1 MIVRSWGFKSPLRH
15 EKFDGFLVTNIHRR
29 GRKGAPDFHYGRRVL
44 RRLFALG
51 LIVSSVVTA
60 SSFRVAAEPSSD
72 DDDSRRPM
80 IVGGVPAEPKWG
92 SVVVRIDIGGS
103 LCSGALISQ
112 QWVLTAGHCIE
123 DRATVYVGSTS
134 VPSLVSLGGATGYA
148 HPYYS
153 YNSFQL
159 IYDFGLYRLDTPA
172 AIDAGSL
179 PRLASYDDTSS
190 WAPGTPVQ
198 AIGWGVTSPGG
209 SVSPTMLSGAMQIVD
224 KSSCSDL
231 DLSLGNVFDAST
243 AICTFAVGVSSCNG
257 DSGGPVV
264 ANVGGVDTVV
274 GVTSYGP
281 VACNGHSVAAWTP
294 SALTWIRSKTGLAL
308 GSGAGLPSTGLEIT
322 RVFGLDR
329 YETAAAVGAI
339 WEEAGTVFV
348 ATGAKF
354 PDALA
359 AGAAASAYG
368 VPVLL
373 VRPDTIPEST
383 RLLLERIAPTTI
395 VLAGGPAAI
404 SVAVEDQ
411 LRALTGAT
419 IEREG
424 GLDRYETADLLTGDA
439 WDGYVSDRIWVASG
453 REFADPLIAS
463 TAAAVFGDAFVLID
477 GLRPLPAFTRDR
489 LTSLA
494 PSRITVV
501 GSVDAFVATTLDE
514 LATFATVTTVADPDV
529 TKRSVDVW
537 ADLEVSEWAAL
548 ATVANF
554 PDALS
559 AVPFSAL
566 EPVSP
571 LMLVPPTC
579 VPAGVRTEMTRLGVS
594 SLAIFGGP
602 AALSETVEALVA
614 CG

>member
-1 MIVRSWGFKSPLRH
+1 MLR
-15 EKFDGFLVTNIHRR
+15 
-29 GRKGAPDFHYGRRVL
+29 RRVL
-44 RRLFALG
+44 GSIAFVLALG
-51 LIVSSVVTA
+51 LTSTSSATADTSVT
-60 SSFRVAAEPSSD
+60 D
-72 DDDSRRPM
+72 DHLQPM
-80 IVGGVPAEPKWG
+80 IIGGVPAAAKWG
-92 SVVVRIDIGGS
+92 SVVVRIDIGGA
-103 LCSGALISQ
+103 LCSGTLLGSE
-112 QWVLTAGHCIE
+112 WVLTAGHCIE
-123 DRATVYVGSTS
+123 DRATISVGSTS
-134 VPSLVSLGGATGYA
+134 VPSLVSLGGASGYA

-153 YNSFQL
+153 YNAFQL
-159 IYDFGLYRLDTPA
+159 IYDFGLYRLDSPA
-172 AIDAGSL
+172 AIDVASL
-179 PRLASYDDTSS
+179 PRIASYDDTAS
-190 WAPGTPVQ
+190 WAPGTTVQ
-198 AIGWGVTSPGG
+198 AIGWGITAPGG
-209 SVSPTMLSGAMQIVD
+209 SVSPTMLSGTMQIVD
-224 KSSCSDL
+224 KSNCSDL

-243 AICTFAVGVSSCNG
+243 AICTFATGVSSCNG

-264 ANVGGVDTVV
+264 ASVGGVDTVV

-294 SALTWIRSKTGLAL
+294 SALTWIRSKTGLPL

-339 WEEAGTVFV
+339 WQEAGTVFV

-373 VRPDTIPEST
+373 VRPDSVPEST
-383 RLLLERIAPTTI
+383 RLLLERLAPTTI

-439 WDGYVSDRIWVASG
+439 WDGYLSDRVWVASG
-453 REFADPLIAS
+453 RDFADPLIAS

-477 GLRPLPAFTRDR
+477 GLRPLPEYTKSR
-489 LTSLA
+489 LASLA
-494 PSRITVV
+494 PSLITVV
-501 GSVDAFVATTLDE
+501 GAEEAFTSVALDE
-514 LATFATVTTVADPDV
+514 LRSIATVSIVSDADV
-529 TKRSVDVW
+529 TARSVAVW
-537 ADLEVSEWAAL
+537 EGLDVSEWAAL
-548 ATVANF
+548 ATVSNF

-579 VPAGVRTEMTRLGVS
+579 VPVEVRSEMTRLGVS

-602 AALSETVEALVA
+602 AALSENVEALVA

>member
-1 MIVRSWGFKSPLRH
+1 MLR
-15 EKFDGFLVTNIHRR
+15 
-29 GRKGAPDFHYGRRVL
+29 RRVL
-44 RRLFALG
+44 GSIALVLALG
-51 LIVSSVVTA
+51 ITSTSSATADTSVT
-60 SSFRVAAEPSSD
+60 D
-72 DDDSRRPM
+72 DHLQPM
-80 IVGGVPAEPKWG
+80 IIGGVPAAAKWG
-92 SVVVRIDIGGS
+92 SVVVRIDIGGA
-103 LCSGALISQ
+103 LCSGTLLGSE
-112 QWVLTAGHCIE
+112 WVLTAGHCIE
-123 DRATVYVGSTS
+123 DRATISVGSTS
-134 VPSLVSLGGATGYA
+134 VPSLVSLGGASGYA

-153 YNSFQL
+153 YNAFQL
-159 IYDFGLYRLDTPA
+159 IYDFGLYRLDSPA
-172 AIDAGSL
+172 AIDVASL
-179 PRLASYDDTSS
+179 PRIASYDDTAS
-190 WAPGTPVQ
+190 WAPGTTVQ
-198 AIGWGVTSPGG
+198 AIGWGITAPGG
-209 SVSPTMLSGAMQIVD
+209 SVSPTMLSGTMQIVD

-243 AICTFAVGVSSCNG
+243 AICTFATGVSSCNG

-264 ANVGGVDTVV
+264 ASVGGVDTVV

-294 SALTWIRSKTGLAL
+294 SALTWIRSKTGLPL

-339 WEEAGTVFV
+339 WQEAGTVFV

-373 VRPDTIPEST
+373 VRPDSVPEST
-383 RLLLERIAPTTI
+383 RLLLERLAPTTI

-439 WDGYVSDRIWVASG
+439 WDGYLSDRVWVASG
-453 REFADPLIAS
+453 RDFADPLIAS

-477 GLRPLPAFTRDR
+477 GLRPLPEYTKSR
-489 LTSLA
+489 LASLA
-494 PSRITVV
+494 PSLITVV
-501 GSVDAFVATTLDE
+501 GAEEAFTSVALDE
-514 LATFATVTTVADPDV
+514 LRSIATVSIVSDVDV
-529 TKRSVDVW
+529 TARSVAVW
-537 ADLEVSEWAAL
+537 EGLDVSEWAAL
-548 ATVANF
+548 ATVSNF

-579 VPAGVRTEMTRLGVS
+579 VPVEVRSEMTRLGVS

-602 AALSETVEALVA
+602 AALSENVEALVA

>member
-1 MIVRSWGFKSPLRH
+1 MLGSIA
-15 EKFDGFLVTNIHRR
+15 LV
-29 GRKGAPDFHYGRRVL
+29 L
-44 RRLFALG
+44 ALG
-51 LIVSSVVTA
+51 LTSTSSATA
-60 SSFRVAAEPSSD
+60 DTSVSD
-72 DDDSRRPM
+72 DHLQPM
-80 IVGGVPAEPKWG
+80 IIGGVPAAAKWG
-92 SVVVRIDIGGS
+92 SVVVRIDIGGA
-103 LCSGALISQ
+103 LCSGTLLGSE
-112 QWVLTAGHCIE
+112 WVLTAGHCIE
-123 DRATVYVGSTS
+123 DRATISVGSTS
-134 VPSLVSLGGATGYA
+134 VPSLVSLGGASGYA

-153 YNSFQL
+153 YNAFQL
-159 IYDFGLYRLDTPA
+159 IYDFGLYRLDSPA
-172 AIDAGSL
+172 AIDVASL
-179 PRLASYDDTSS
+179 PRIASYDDTAS
-190 WAPGTPVQ
+190 WAPGTTVQ
-198 AIGWGVTSPGG
+198 AIGWGITAPGG
-209 SVSPTMLSGAMQIVD
+209 SVSPTMLSGTMQIVD

-243 AICTFAVGVSSCNG
+243 AICTFATGVSSCNG

-264 ANVGGVDTVV
+264 ASVGGVDTVV

-294 SALTWIRSKTGLAL
+294 SALTWIRSKTGLPL

-339 WEEAGTVFV
+339 WQEAGTVFV

-373 VRPDTIPEST
+373 VRPDSVPEST
-383 RLLLERIAPTTI
+383 RLLLERLAPTTI

-439 WDGYVSDRIWVASG
+439 WDGYVSDRVWVASG
-453 REFADPLIAS
+453 RDFADPLIAS

-477 GLRPLPAFTRDR
+477 GLRPLPEYTKSR
-489 LTSLA
+489 LASLA
-494 PSRITVV
+494 PSLITVV
-501 GSVDAFVATTLDE
+501 GAEEAFTSVALDE
-514 LATFATVTTVADPDV
+514 LRTISTVSIVSDADV
-529 TKRSVDVW
+529 TARSVSVW
-537 ADLEVSEWAAL
+537 EGLDVSEWAAL
-548 ATVANF
+548 ATVSNF

-579 VPAGVRTEMTRLGVS
+579 VPVEVRSEMTRLGVS

-602 AALSETVEALVA
+602 AALSENVEALVA

>member
-1 MIVRSWGFKSPLRH
+1 MTK
-15 EKFDGFLVTNIHRR
+15 IHRR
-29 GRKGAPDFHYGRRVL
+29 GQPSAAPSGYGRGMLRRRVL
-44 RRLFALG
+44 GSIALVLALG
-51 LIVSSVVTA
+51 LTSTSSATADTSVT
-60 SSFRVAAEPSSD
+60 D
-72 DDDSRRPM
+72 DHLQPM
-80 IVGGVPAEPKWG
+80 IIGGVPAAAKWG
-92 SVVVRIDIGGS
+92 SVVVRIDIGGA
-103 LCSGALISQ
+103 LCSGTLLGSE
-112 QWVLTAGHCIE
+112 WVLTAGHCIE
-123 DRATVYVGSTS
+123 DRATISVGSTS
-134 VPSLVSLGGATGYA
+134 VPSLVSLGGASGYA

-153 YNSFQL
+153 YNAFQL
-159 IYDFGLYRLDTPA
+159 IYDFGLYRLDSPA
-172 AIDAGSL
+172 AIDVASL
-179 PRLASYDDTSS
+179 PRIASYDDTAS
-190 WAPGTPVQ
+190 WAPGTTVQ
-198 AIGWGVTSPGG
+198 AIGWGITAPGG
-209 SVSPTMLSGAMQIVD
+209 SVSPTMLSGTMQIVD

-243 AICTFAVGVSSCNG
+243 AICTFATGVSSCNG

-264 ANVGGVDTVV
+264 ASVGGVDTVV

-294 SALTWIRSKTGLAL
+294 SALTWIRSKTGLPL

-339 WEEAGTVFV
+339 WQEAGTVFV

-373 VRPDTIPEST
+373 VRPDSVPEST
-383 RLLLERIAPTTI
+383 RLLLERLAPTTI

-439 WDGYVSDRIWVASG
+439 WDGYLSDRVWVASG
-453 REFADPLIAS
+453 RDFADPLIAS

-477 GLRPLPAFTRDR
+477 GLRPLPEYTKSR
-489 LTSLA
+489 LASLA
-494 PSRITVV
+494 PSLITVV
-501 GSVDAFVATTLDE
+501 GAEEAFTSVALDE
-514 LATFATVTTVADPDV
+514 LRSIATVSIVSDADV
-529 TKRSVDVW
+529 TARSVAVW
-537 ADLEVSEWAAL
+537 EGLDVSEWAAL
-548 ATVANF
+548 ATVSNF

-579 VPAGVRTEMTRLGVS
+579 VPVEVRSEMTRLGVS

-602 AALSETVEALVA
+602 AALSENVEALVA

>member
-1 MIVRSWGFKSPLRH
+1 MLR
-15 EKFDGFLVTNIHRR
+15 
-29 GRKGAPDFHYGRRVL
+29 RRVL
-44 RRLFALG
+44 GSIALVLALG
-51 LIVSSVVTA
+51 LTSTSSATA
-60 SSFRVAAEPSSD
+60 DTSVSD
-72 DDDSRRPM
+72 DHLQPM
-80 IVGGVPAEPKWG
+80 IIGGVPAAAKWG
-92 SVVVRIDIGGS
+92 SVVVRIDIGGA
-103 LCSGALISQ
+103 LCSGTLLGSE
-112 QWVLTAGHCIE
+112 WVLTAGHCIE
-123 DRATVYVGSTS
+123 DRATISVGSTS
-134 VPSLVSLGGATGYA
+134 VPSLVSLGGASGYA

-153 YNSFQL
+153 YNAFQL
-159 IYDFGLYRLDTPA
+159 IYDFGLYRLDSPA
-172 AIDAGSL
+172 AIDVASL
-179 PRLASYDDTSS
+179 PRIASYDDTAS
-190 WAPGTPVQ
+190 WAPGTTVQ
-198 AIGWGVTSPGG
+198 AIGWGITAPGG
-209 SVSPTMLSGAMQIVD
+209 SVSPTMLSGTMQIVD

-243 AICTFAVGVSSCNG
+243 AICTFATGVSSCNG

-264 ANVGGVDTVV
+264 ASVGGVDTVV

-294 SALTWIRSKTGLAL
+294 SALTWIRSKTGLPL

-339 WEEAGTVFV
+339 WQEAGTVFV

-373 VRPDTIPEST
+373 VRPDSVPEST
-383 RLLLERIAPTTI
+383 RLLLERLAPTTI

-439 WDGYVSDRIWVASG
+439 WDGYVSERVWVASG
-453 REFADPLIAS
+453 RDFADPLIAS

-477 GLRPLPAFTRDR
+477 GLRPLPEYTKSR
-489 LTSLA
+489 LASLA
-494 PSRITVV
+494 PSLITVV
-501 GSVDAFVATTLDE
+501 GAEEAFTSVALDE
-514 LATFATVTTVADPDV
+514 LTTIATVSIVSDADV
-529 TKRSVDVW
+529 TARSVAVW
-537 ADLEVSEWAAL
+537 EGLDVSEWAAL
-548 ATVANF
+548 ATVSNF

-579 VPAGVRTEMTRLGVS
+579 VPVEVRSEMTRLGVS

-602 AALSETVEALVA
+602 AALSENVEALVA

>member
-1 MIVRSWGFKSPLRH
+1 
-15 EKFDGFLVTNIHRR
+15 VTKIHRR
-29 GRKGAPDFHYGRRVL
+29 GQPSAAPSGYGRGMLRRRVL
-44 RRLFALG
+44 GSIALVLALG
-51 LIVSSVVTA
+51 LTSTSSATADTSVT
-60 SSFRVAAEPSSD
+60 D
-72 DDDSRRPM
+72 DHLQPM
-80 IVGGVPAEPKWG
+80 IIGGVPAAAKWG
-92 SVVVRIDIGGS
+92 SVVVRIDIGGA
-103 LCSGALISQ
+103 LCSGTLLGSE
-112 QWVLTAGHCIE
+112 WVLTAGHCIE
-123 DRATVYVGSTS
+123 DRATISVGSTS
-134 VPSLVSLGGATGYA
+134 VPSLVSLGGASGYA

-153 YNSFQL
+153 YNAFQL
-159 IYDFGLYRLDTPA
+159 IYDFGLYRLDSPA
-172 AIDAGSL
+172 AIDVASL
-179 PRLASYDDTSS
+179 PRIASYDDTAS
-190 WAPGTPVQ
+190 WAPGTTVQ
-198 AIGWGVTSPGG
+198 AIGWGITAPGG
-209 SVSPTMLSGAMQIVD
+209 SVSPTMLSGTMQIVD

-243 AICTFAVGVSSCNG
+243 AICTFATGVSSCNG

-264 ANVGGVDTVV
+264 ASVGGVDTVV

-294 SALTWIRSKTGLAL
+294 SALTWIRSKTGLPL

-339 WEEAGTVFV
+339 WQEAGTVFV

-373 VRPDTIPEST
+373 VRPDSVPEST
-383 RLLLERIAPTTI
+383 RLLLERLAPTTI

-439 WDGYVSDRIWVASG
+439 WDGYVSERVWVASG
-453 REFADPLIAS
+453 RDFADPLIAS

-477 GLRPLPAFTRDR
+477 GLRPLPEYTKSR
-489 LTSLA
+489 LASLA
-494 PSRITVV
+494 PSLITVV
-501 GSVDAFVATTLDE
+501 GAEEAFTSVALDE
-514 LATFATVTTVADPDV
+514 LRTISTVSIVSDADV
-529 TKRSVDVW
+529 TARSVSVW
-537 ADLEVSEWAAL
+537 EGLDVSEWAAL
-548 ATVANF
+548 ATVSNF

-579 VPAGVRTEMTRLGVS
+579 VPVEVRSEMTRLGVS

-602 AALSETVEALVA
+602 AALSENVEALVA

>member
-1 MIVRSWGFKSPLRH
+1 MLR
-15 EKFDGFLVTNIHRR
+15 
-29 GRKGAPDFHYGRRVL
+29 RRVL
-44 RRLFALG
+44 GSIAFVLALG
-51 LIVSSVVTA
+51 LTSTSSATADTSVT
-60 SSFRVAAEPSSD
+60 D
-72 DDDSRRPM
+72 DHLQPM
-80 IVGGVPAEPKWG
+80 IIGGVPAAAKWG
-92 SVVVRIDIGGS
+92 SVVVRIDIGGA
-103 LCSGALISQ
+103 LCSGTLLGSE
-112 QWVLTAGHCIE
+112 WVLTAGHCIE
-123 DRATVYVGSTS
+123 DRATISVGSTS
-134 VPSLVSLGGATGYA
+134 VPSLVSLGGASGYA

-153 YNSFQL
+153 YNAFQL
-159 IYDFGLYRLDTPA
+159 IYDFGLYRLDSPA
-172 AIDAGSL
+172 AIDVASL
-179 PRLASYDDTSS
+179 PRIASYDDTAS
-190 WAPGTPVQ
+190 WAPGTTVQ
-198 AIGWGVTSPGG
+198 AIGWGITAPGG
-209 SVSPTMLSGAMQIVD
+209 SVSPTMLSGTMQIVD

-243 AICTFAVGVSSCNG
+243 AICTFATGVSSCNG

-264 ANVGGVDTVV
+264 ASVGGVDTVV

-294 SALTWIRSKTGLAL
+294 SALTWIRSKTGLPL

-339 WEEAGTVFV
+339 WQEAGTVFV

-368 VPVLL
+368 EPVLL
-373 VRPDTIPEST
+373 VRPDSVPEST
-383 RLLLERIAPTTI
+383 RLLLERLAPTTI

-439 WDGYVSDRIWVASG
+439 WDGYVSDRVWVASG
-453 REFADPLIAS
+453 RDFADPLIAS
-463 TAAAVFGDAFVLID
+463 AAAAVFGDAFVLID
-477 GLRPLPAFTRDR
+477 GLRPLPEYTKSR
-489 LTSLA
+489 LASLA
-494 PSRITVV
+494 PSLITVV
-501 GSVDAFVATTLDE
+501 GAEEAFTSVALDE
-514 LATFATVTTVADPDV
+514 LRTISTVSIVSDADV
-529 TKRSVDVW
+529 TARSVAVW
-537 ADLEVSEWAAL
+537 EGLDVSEWAAL
-548 ATVANF
+548 ATVSNF

-559 AVPFSAL
+559 AVPFSAI

-579 VPAGVRTEMTRLGVS
+579 VPVEVRSEMTRLGVS

-602 AALSETVEALVA
+602 AALSENVEALVA

>member
-1 MIVRSWGFKSPLRH
+1 
-15 EKFDGFLVTNIHRR
+15 VTKIHRR
-29 GRKGAPDFHYGRRVL
+29 GQPSAAPSGYGRGMLRRRVL
-44 RRLFALG
+44 GSIALVLALG
-51 LIVSSVVTA
+51 LTSTSSATA
-60 SSFRVAAEPSSD
+60 DTSVSD
-72 DDDSRRPM
+72 DHLQPM
-80 IVGGVPAEPKWG
+80 IIGGVPAAAKWG
-92 SVVVRIDIGGS
+92 SVVVRIDIGGA
-103 LCSGALISQ
+103 LCSGTLLGSE
-112 QWVLTAGHCIE
+112 WVLTAGHCIE
-123 DRATVYVGSTS
+123 DRATISVGSTS
-134 VPSLVSLGGATGYA
+134 VPSLVSLGGASGYA

-153 YNSFQL
+153 YNAFQL
-159 IYDFGLYRLDTPA
+159 IYDFGLYRLDSPA
-172 AIDAGSL
+172 AIDVASL
-179 PRLASYDDTSS
+179 PRIASYDDTAS
-190 WAPGTPVQ
+190 WAPGTTVQ
-198 AIGWGVTSPGG
+198 AIGWGITAPGG
-209 SVSPTMLSGAMQIVD
+209 SVSPTMLSGTMQIVD

-243 AICTFAVGVSSCNG
+243 AICTFATGVSSCNG

-264 ANVGGVDTVV
+264 ASVGGVDTVV

-294 SALTWIRSKTGLAL
+294 SALTWIRSKTGLPL

-339 WEEAGTVFV
+339 WQEAGTVFV

-373 VRPDTIPEST
+373 VRPDSVPEST
-383 RLLLERIAPTTI
+383 RLLLERLAPTTI

-439 WDGYVSDRIWVASG
+439 WDGYVSERVWVASG
-453 REFADPLIAS
+453 RDFADPLIAS

-477 GLRPLPAFTRDR
+477 GLRPLPEYTKSR
-489 LTSLA
+489 LASLA
-494 PSRITVV
+494 PSLITVV
-501 GSVDAFVATTLDE
+501 GAEEAFTSVALDE
-514 LATFATVTTVADPDV
+514 LRTISTVSIVSDADV
-529 TKRSVDVW
+529 TARSVSVW
-537 ADLEVSEWAAL
+537 EGLDVSEWAAL
-548 ATVANF
+548 ATVSNF

-579 VPAGVRTEMTRLGVS
+579 VPVEVRSEMTRLGVS

-602 AALSETVEALVA
+602 AALSENVEALVA

>member
-1 MIVRSWGFKSPLRH
+1 MLR
-15 EKFDGFLVTNIHRR
+15 
-29 GRKGAPDFHYGRRVL
+29 RRVL
-44 RRLFALG
+44 GSIALVLALG
-51 LIVSSVVTA
+51 LTSTSSATADTSVT
-60 SSFRVAAEPSSD
+60 D
-72 DDDSRRPM
+72 DHLQPM
-80 IVGGVPAEPKWG
+80 IIGGVPAAAKWG
-92 SVVVRIDIGGS
+92 SVVVRIDIGGA
-103 LCSGALISQ
+103 LCSGTLLGSE
-112 QWVLTAGHCIE
+112 WVLTAGHCIE
-123 DRATVYVGSTS
+123 DRATISVGSTS
-134 VPSLVSLGGATGYA
+134 VPSLVSLGGASGYA

-153 YNSFQL
+153 YNAFQL
-159 IYDFGLYRLDTPA
+159 IYDFGLYRLDSPA
-172 AIDAGSL
+172 AIDVASL
-179 PRLASYDDTSS
+179 PRIASYDDTAS
-190 WAPGTPVQ
+190 WAPGTTVQ
-198 AIGWGVTSPGG
+198 AIGWGITAPGG
-209 SVSPTMLSGAMQIVD
+209 SVSPTMLSGTMQIVD

-243 AICTFAVGVSSCNG
+243 AICTFATGVSSCNG

-264 ANVGGVDTVV
+264 ASVGGVDTVV

-294 SALTWIRSKTGLAL
+294 SALTWIRSKTGLPL

-339 WEEAGTVFV
+339 WQEAGTVFV

-373 VRPDTIPEST
+373 VRPDSVPEST
-383 RLLLERIAPTTI
+383 RLLLERLAPTTI

-439 WDGYVSDRIWVASG
+439 WDGYVSDRVWVASG
-453 REFADPLIAS
+453 RDFADPLIAS

-477 GLRPLPAFTRDR
+477 GLRPLPEYTKSR
-489 LTSLA
+489 LASLA
-494 PSRITVV
+494 PSLITVV
-501 GSVDAFVATTLDE
+501 GAGEAFTSVALDE
-514 LATFATVTTVADPDV
+514 LRTISTVSIVSDADV
-529 TKRSVDVW
+529 TARSVAVW
-537 ADLEVSEWAAL
+537 EGLDVSEWAAL
-548 ATVANF
+548 ATVSNF

-579 VPAGVRTEMTRLGVS
+579 VPVEVRSEMTRLGVS

-602 AALSETVEALVA
+602 AALSENVEALVA

>member
-1 MIVRSWGFKSPLRH
+1 MLR
-15 EKFDGFLVTNIHRR
+15 
-29 GRKGAPDFHYGRRVL
+29 RRVL
-44 RRLFALG
+44 GSIALVLALG
-51 LIVSSVVTA
+51 LTSTSSVTADTSVT
-60 SSFRVAAEPSSD
+60 D
-72 DDDSRRPM
+72 DHLQPM
-80 IVGGVPAEPKWG
+80 IIGGVPAAAKWG
-92 SVVVRIDIGGS
+92 SVVVRIDIGGA
-103 LCSGALISQ
+103 LCSGTLLGSE
-112 QWVLTAGHCIE
+112 WVLTAGHCIE
-123 DRATVYVGSTS
+123 DRATISVGSTS
-134 VPSLVSLGGATGYA
+134 VPSLVSLGGASGYA

-153 YNSFQL
+153 YNAFQL
-159 IYDFGLYRLDTPA
+159 IYDFGLYRLDSPA
-172 AIDAGSL
+172 AIDVASL
-179 PRLASYDDTSS
+179 PRIASYDDTAS
-190 WAPGTPVQ
+190 WAPGTTVQ
-198 AIGWGVTSPGG
+198 AIGWGITAPGG
-209 SVSPTMLSGAMQIVD
+209 SVSPTMLSGTMQIVD

-243 AICTFAVGVSSCNG
+243 AICTFATGVSSCNG

-264 ANVGGVDTVV
+264 ASVGGVDTVV

-294 SALTWIRSKTGLAL
+294 SALTWIRSKTGLPL

-339 WEEAGTVFV
+339 WQEAGTVFV

-373 VRPDTIPEST
+373 VRPDSVPEST
-383 RLLLERIAPTTI
+383 RLLLERLAPTTI

-439 WDGYVSDRIWVASG
+439 WDGYASDRVWVASG
-453 REFADPLIAS
+453 RDFADPLIAS

-477 GLRPLPAFTRDR
+477 GLRPLPEYTKSR
-489 LTSLA
+489 LASLA
-494 PSRITVV
+494 PSLITVV
-501 GSVDAFVATTLDE
+501 GAEEAFTSVALDE
-514 LATFATVTTVADPDV
+514 LRTIATVSIVSDADV
-529 TKRSVDVW
+529 TARSVAVW
-537 ADLEVSEWAAL
+537 EGLDVSEWAAL
-548 ATVANF
+548 ATVSNF

-579 VPAGVRTEMTRLGVS
+579 VPVEVRSEMTRLGVS

-602 AALSETVEALVA
+602 AALSENVEALVA

>member
-1 MIVRSWGFKSPLRH
+1 MLR
-15 EKFDGFLVTNIHRR
+15 
-29 GRKGAPDFHYGRRVL
+29 RRVL
-44 RRLFALG
+44 GSIAFVLALG
-51 LIVSSVVTA
+51 LTSTSSATADTSVT
-60 SSFRVAAEPSSD
+60 D
-72 DDDSRRPM
+72 DHLQPM
-80 IVGGVPAEPKWG
+80 IIGGVPAAAKWG
-92 SVVVRIDIGGS
+92 SVVVRIDIGGA
-103 LCSGALISQ
+103 LCSGTLLGSE
-112 QWVLTAGHCIE
+112 WVLTAGHCIE
-123 DRATVYVGSTS
+123 DRATISVGSTS
-134 VPSLVSLGGATGYA
+134 VPSLVSLGGASGYA

-153 YNSFQL
+153 YNVFQL
-159 IYDFGLYRLDTPA
+159 IYDFGLYRLDSPA
-172 AIDAGSL
+172 AIDVASL
-179 PRLASYDDTSS
+179 PRIASYDDTAS
-190 WAPGTPVQ
+190 WAPGTTVQ
-198 AIGWGVTSPGG
+198 AIGWGITAPGG
-209 SVSPTMLSGAMQIVD
+209 SVSPTMLSGTMQIVD

-243 AICTFAVGVSSCNG
+243 AICTFATGVSSCNG

-264 ANVGGVDTVV
+264 ASVGGVDTVV

-294 SALTWIRSKTGLAL
+294 SALTWIRSKTGLPL

-339 WEEAGTVFV
+339 WQEAGTVFV

-368 VPVLL
+368 EPVLL
-373 VRPDTIPEST
+373 VRPDSVPEST
-383 RLLLERIAPTTI
+383 RLLLERLAPTTI

-439 WDGYVSDRIWVASG
+439 WDGYVSDRVWVASG
-453 REFADPLIAS
+453 RDFADPLIAS

-477 GLRPLPAFTRDR
+477 GLRPLPEYTKSR
-489 LTSLA
+489 LASLA
-494 PSRITVV
+494 PSLITVV
-501 GSVDAFVATTLDE
+501 GAEEAFTSVALDE
-514 LATFATVTTVADPDV
+514 LRSIATVSIVSDADV
-529 TKRSVDVW
+529 TARSVAVW
-537 ADLEVSEWAAL
+537 EGLDVSEWAAL
-548 ATVANF
+548 ATVSNF

-559 AVPFSAL
+559 AVPFSAI

-579 VPAGVRTEMTRLGVS
+579 VPVEVRSEMTRLGVS

-602 AALSETVEALVA
+602 AALSENVEALVA

>member
-1 MIVRSWGFKSPLRH
+1 MLR
-15 EKFDGFLVTNIHRR
+15 
-29 GRKGAPDFHYGRRVL
+29 RRVL
-44 RRLFALG
+44 GSIAFVLALG
-51 LIVSSVVTA
+51 ITSTSSATADTSVT
-60 SSFRVAAEPSSD
+60 D
-72 DDDSRRPM
+72 DHLQPM
-80 IVGGVPAEPKWG
+80 IIGGVPAAAKWG
-92 SVVVRIDIGGS
+92 SVVVRIDIGGA
-103 LCSGALISQ
+103 LCSGTLLGSE
-112 QWVLTAGHCIE
+112 WVLTAGHCIE
-123 DRATVYVGSTS
+123 DRATISVGSTS
-134 VPSLVSLGGATGYA
+134 VPSLVSLGGASGYA

-153 YNSFQL
+153 YNAFQL
-159 IYDFGLYRLDTPA
+159 IYDFGLYRLDSPA
-172 AIDAGSL
+172 AIDVASL
-179 PRLASYDDTSS
+179 PRIASYDDTAS
-190 WAPGTPVQ
+190 WAPGTTVQ
-198 AIGWGVTSPGG
+198 AIGWGITAPGG
-209 SVSPTMLSGAMQIVD
+209 SVSPTMLSGTMQIVD

-243 AICTFAVGVSSCNG
+243 AICTFATGVSSCNG

-264 ANVGGVDTVV
+264 ASVGGVDTVV

-294 SALTWIRSKTGLAL
+294 SALTWIRSKTGLPL

-339 WEEAGTVFV
+339 WQEAGTVFV

-373 VRPDTIPEST
+373 VRPDSVPEST
-383 RLLLERIAPTTI
+383 RLLLERLAPTTI

-439 WDGYVSDRIWVASG
+439 WDGYLSDRVWVASG
-453 REFADPLIAS
+453 RDFADPLIAS

-477 GLRPLPAFTRDR
+477 GLRPLPEYTKSR
-489 LTSLA
+489 LASLA
-494 PSRITVV
+494 PSLITVV
-501 GSVDAFVATTLDE
+501 GAEEAFTSVALDE
-514 LATFATVTTVADPDV
+514 LRSIATVSIVSDADV
-529 TKRSVDVW
+529 TARSVAVW
-537 ADLEVSEWAAL
+537 EGLDVSEWAAL
-548 ATVANF
+548 ATVSNF

-579 VPAGVRTEMTRLGVS
+579 VPVEVRSEMTRLGVS

-602 AALSETVEALVA
+602 AALSENVEALVA

>member
-1 MIVRSWGFKSPLRH
+1 MLR
-15 EKFDGFLVTNIHRR
+15 
-29 GRKGAPDFHYGRRVL
+29 RRVL
-44 RRLFALG
+44 GSIALVLALG
-51 LIVSSVVTA
+51 LTSTSSATA
-60 SSFRVAAEPSSD
+60 DTSVSD
-72 DDDSRRPM
+72 DHLQPM
-80 IVGGVPAEPKWG
+80 IIGGVPAAAKWG
-92 SVVVRIDIGGS
+92 SVVVRIDIGGA
-103 LCSGALISQ
+103 LCSGTLLGSE
-112 QWVLTAGHCIE
+112 WVLTAGHCIE
-123 DRATVYVGSTS
+123 DRATISVGSTS
-134 VPSLVSLGGATGYA
+134 VPSLVSLGGASGYA

-153 YNSFQL
+153 YNAFQL
-159 IYDFGLYRLDTPA
+159 IYDFGLYRLDSPA
-172 AIDAGSL
+172 AIDVASL
-179 PRLASYDDTSS
+179 PRIASYDDTAS
-190 WAPGTPVQ
+190 WAPGTTVQ
-198 AIGWGVTSPGG
+198 AIGWGITAPGG
-209 SVSPTMLSGAMQIVD
+209 SVSPTMLSGTMQIVD

-243 AICTFAVGVSSCNG
+243 AICTFATGVSSCNG

-264 ANVGGVDTVV
+264 ASVGGVDTVV

-294 SALTWIRSKTGLAL
+294 SALTWIRSKTGLPL

-339 WEEAGTVFV
+339 WQEAGTVFV

-373 VRPDTIPEST
+373 VRPDSVPEST
-383 RLLLERIAPTTI
+383 RLLLERLAPTTI

-439 WDGYVSDRIWVASG
+439 WDGYVSERVWVASG
-453 REFADPLIAS
+453 RDFADPLIAS

-477 GLRPLPAFTRDR
+477 GLRPLPEYTKSR
-489 LTSLA
+489 LASLA
-494 PSRITVV
+494 PSLITVV
-501 GSVDAFVATTLDE
+501 GAEEAFTSVALDE
-514 LATFATVTTVADPDV
+514 LRTISTVSIVSDADV
-529 TKRSVDVW
+529 TARSVSVW
-537 ADLEVSEWAAL
+537 EGLDVSEWAAL
-548 ATVANF
+548 ATVSNF

-579 VPAGVRTEMTRLGVS
+579 VPVEVRSEMTRLGVS

-602 AALSETVEALVA
+602 AALSENVEALVA

>member
-1 MIVRSWGFKSPLRH
+1 MLGSIA
-15 EKFDGFLVTNIHRR
+15 LV
-29 GRKGAPDFHYGRRVL
+29 L
-44 RRLFALG
+44 ALG
-51 LIVSSVVTA
+51 LTSTSSATADTSVT
-60 SSFRVAAEPSSD
+60 D
-72 DDDSRRPM
+72 DHLQPM
-80 IVGGVPAEPKWG
+80 IIGGVPAAAKWG
-92 SVVVRIDIGGS
+92 SVVVRIDIGGA
-103 LCSGALISQ
+103 LCSGTLLGSE
-112 QWVLTAGHCIE
+112 WVLTAGHCIE
-123 DRATVYVGSTS
+123 DRATISVGSTS
-134 VPSLVSLGGATGYA
+134 VPSLVSLGGASGYA

-153 YNSFQL
+153 YNAFQL
-159 IYDFGLYRLDTPA
+159 IYDFGLYRLDSPA
-172 AIDAGSL
+172 AIDVASL
-179 PRLASYDDTSS
+179 PRIASYDDTAS
-190 WAPGTPVQ
+190 WAPGTTVQ
-198 AIGWGVTSPGG
+198 AIGWGITAPGG
-209 SVSPTMLSGAMQIVD
+209 SVSPTMLSGTMQIVD

-243 AICTFAVGVSSCNG
+243 AICTFATGVSSCNG

-264 ANVGGVDTVV
+264 ASVGGVDTVV

-294 SALTWIRSKTGLAL
+294 SALTWIRSKTGLPL

-339 WEEAGTVFV
+339 WQEAGTVFV

-373 VRPDTIPEST
+373 VRPDSVPEST
-383 RLLLERIAPTTI
+383 RLLLERLAPTTI

-439 WDGYVSDRIWVASG
+439 WDGYVSDRVWVASG
-453 REFADPLIAS
+453 RDFADPLIAS

-477 GLRPLPAFTRDR
+477 GLRPLPEYTKSR
-489 LTSLA
+489 LASLA
-494 PSRITVV
+494 PSLITVV
-501 GSVDAFVATTLDE
+501 GAEEAFTSVALDE
-514 LATFATVTTVADPDV
+514 LRSIATVSIVSDADV
-529 TKRSVDVW
+529 TARSVAVW
-537 ADLEVSEWAAL
+537 EGLDVSEWAAL
-548 ATVANF
+548 ATVSNF

-579 VPAGVRTEMTRLGVS
+579 VPVEVRSEMTRLGVS

-602 AALSETVEALVA
+602 AALSENVEALVA

>member
-1 MIVRSWGFKSPLRH
+1 MTK
-15 EKFDGFLVTNIHRR
+15 IHRR
-29 GRKGAPDFHYGRRVL
+29 GQPSAAPSGYGRGMLRRRVL
-44 RRLFALG
+44 GSIALVLALG
-51 LIVSSVVTA
+51 LTSTSSATADTSVT
-60 SSFRVAAEPSSD
+60 D
-72 DDDSRRPM
+72 DHLQPM
-80 IVGGVPAEPKWG
+80 IIGGVPAAAKWG
-92 SVVVRIDIGGS
+92 SVVVRIDIGGA
-103 LCSGALISQ
+103 LCSGTLLGSE
-112 QWVLTAGHCIE
+112 WVLTAGHCIE
-123 DRATVYVGSTS
+123 DRATISVGSTS
-134 VPSLVSLGGATGYA
+134 VPSLVSLGGASGYA

-153 YNSFQL
+153 YNAFQL
-159 IYDFGLYRLDTPA
+159 IYDFGLYRLDSPA
-172 AIDAGSL
+172 AIDVASL
-179 PRLASYDDTSS
+179 PRIASYDDTAS
-190 WAPGTPVQ
+190 WAPGTTVQ
-198 AIGWGVTSPGG
+198 AIGWGITAPGG
-209 SVSPTMLSGAMQIVD
+209 SVSPTMLSGTMQIVD

-243 AICTFAVGVSSCNG
+243 AICTFATGVSSCNG

-264 ANVGGVDTVV
+264 ASVGGVDTVV

-294 SALTWIRSKTGLAL
+294 SALTWIRSKTGLPL

-339 WEEAGTVFV
+339 WQEAGTVFV

-373 VRPDTIPEST
+373 VRPDSVPEST
-383 RLLLERIAPTTI
+383 RLLLERLAPTTI

-439 WDGYVSDRIWVASG
+439 WDGYVSERVWVASG
-453 REFADPLIAS
+453 RDFADPLIAS

-477 GLRPLPAFTRDR
+477 GLRPLPEYTKSR
-489 LTSLA
+489 LASLA
-494 PSRITVV
+494 PSLITVV
-501 GSVDAFVATTLDE
+501 GAEEAFTSVALDE
-514 LATFATVTTVADPDV
+514 LRTISTVSIVSDADV
-529 TKRSVDVW
+529 TARSVAVW
-537 ADLEVSEWAAL
+537 EGLDVSEWAAL
-548 ATVANF
+548 ATVSNF

-579 VPAGVRTEMTRLGVS
+579 VPVEVRSEMTRLGVS

-602 AALSETVEALVA
+602 AALSENVEALVA

>member
-1 MIVRSWGFKSPLRH
+1 MLR
-15 EKFDGFLVTNIHRR
+15 
-29 GRKGAPDFHYGRRVL
+29 RRVL
-44 RRLFALG
+44 GSIALVLALG
-51 LIVSSVVTA
+51 LTSTSSATA
-60 SSFRVAAEPSSD
+60 DTSVSD
-72 DDDSRRPM
+72 DHLQPM
-80 IVGGVPAEPKWG
+80 IIGGVPAAAKWG
-92 SVVVRIDIGGS
+92 SVVVRIDIGGA
-103 LCSGALISQ
+103 LCSGTLLGSE
-112 QWVLTAGHCIE
+112 WVLTAGHCIE
-123 DRATVYVGSTS
+123 DRATISVGSTS
-134 VPSLVSLGGATGYA
+134 VPSLVSLGGASGYA

-153 YNSFQL
+153 YNAFQL
-159 IYDFGLYRLDTPA
+159 IYDFGLYRLDSPA
-172 AIDAGSL
+172 AIDVASL
-179 PRLASYDDTSS
+179 PRIASYDDTAS
-190 WAPGTPVQ
+190 WAPGTTVQ
-198 AIGWGVTSPGG
+198 AIGWGITAPGG
-209 SVSPTMLSGAMQIVD
+209 SVSPTMLSGTMQIVD

-243 AICTFAVGVSSCNG
+243 AICTFATGVSSCNG

-264 ANVGGVDTVV
+264 ASVGGVDTVV

-294 SALTWIRSKTGLAL
+294 SALTWIRSKTGLPL

-339 WEEAGTVFV
+339 WQEAGTVFV

-373 VRPDTIPEST
+373 VRPDSVPEST
-383 RLLLERIAPTTI
+383 RLLLERLAPTTI

-439 WDGYVSDRIWVASG
+439 WDGYVSDRVWVASG
-453 REFADPLIAS
+453 RDFADPLIAS

-477 GLRPLPAFTRDR
+477 GLRPLPEYTKSR
-489 LTSLA
+489 LASLA
-494 PSRITVV
+494 PSLITVV
-501 GSVDAFVATTLDE
+501 GAEEAFTSVALDE
-514 LATFATVTTVADPDV
+514 LRTISTVSIVSDADV
-529 TKRSVDVW
+529 TARSVSVW
-537 ADLEVSEWAAL
+537 EGLDVSEWAAL
-548 ATVANF
+548 ATVSNF

-579 VPAGVRTEMTRLGVS
+579 VPVEVRSEMTRLGVS

-602 AALSETVEALVA
+602 AALSENVEALVA

>member
-1 MIVRSWGFKSPLRH
+1 MLR
-15 EKFDGFLVTNIHRR
+15 
-29 GRKGAPDFHYGRRVL
+29 RRVL
-44 RRLFALG
+44 GSIALVLALG
-51 LIVSSVVTA
+51 LTSTSSATADTSVT
-60 SSFRVAAEPSSD
+60 D
-72 DDDSRRPM
+72 DHLQPM
-80 IVGGVPAEPKWG
+80 IIGGVPAAAKWG
-92 SVVVRIDIGGS
+92 SVVVRIDIGGA
-103 LCSGALISQ
+103 LCSGTLLGSE
-112 QWVLTAGHCIE
+112 WVLTAGHCIE
-123 DRATVYVGSTS
+123 DRATISVGSTS
-134 VPSLVSLGGATGYA
+134 VPSLVSLGGASGYA

-153 YNSFQL
+153 YNAFQL
-159 IYDFGLYRLDTPA
+159 IYDFGLYRLDSPA
-172 AIDAGSL
+172 AIDVASL
-179 PRLASYDDTSS
+179 PRIASYDDTAS
-190 WAPGTPVQ
+190 WAPGTTVQ
-198 AIGWGVTSPGG
+198 AIGWGITAPGG
-209 SVSPTMLSGAMQIVD
+209 SVSPTMLSGTMQIVD

-243 AICTFAVGVSSCNG
+243 AICTFATGVSSCNG

-264 ANVGGVDTVV
+264 ASVGGVDTVV

-294 SALTWIRSKTGLAL
+294 SALTWIRSKTGLPL

-339 WEEAGTVFV
+339 WQEAGTVFV

-373 VRPDTIPEST
+373 VRPDSVPEST
-383 RLLLERIAPTTI
+383 RLLLERLAPTTI

-439 WDGYVSDRIWVASG
+439 WDGYVSDRVWVASG
-453 REFADPLIAS
+453 RDFADPLIAS

-477 GLRPLPAFTRDR
+477 GLRPLPEYTKSR
-489 LTSLA
+489 LASLA
-494 PSRITVV
+494 PSLITVV
-501 GSVDAFVATTLDE
+501 GAEEAFTSVALDE
-514 LATFATVTTVADPDV
+514 LRSIATVSIVSDADV
-529 TKRSVDVW
+529 TARSVAVW
-537 ADLEVSEWAAL
+537 EGLDVSEWAAL
-548 ATVANF
+548 ATVSNF

-579 VPAGVRTEMTRLGVS
+579 VPVEVRSEMTRLGVS

-602 AALSETVEALVA
+602 AALSENVEALVA

>member
-1 MIVRSWGFKSPLRH
+1 MLGSIA
-15 EKFDGFLVTNIHRR
+15 LV
-29 GRKGAPDFHYGRRVL
+29 L
-44 RRLFALG
+44 ALG
-51 LIVSSVVTA
+51 LTSTSSATADTSVT
-60 SSFRVAAEPSSD
+60 D
-72 DDDSRRPM
+72 DHLQPM
-80 IVGGVPAEPKWG
+80 IIGGVPAAAKWG
-92 SVVVRIDIGGS
+92 SVVVRIDIGGA
-103 LCSGALISQ
+103 LCSGTLLGSE
-112 QWVLTAGHCIE
+112 WVLTAGHCIE
-123 DRATVYVGSTS
+123 DRATISVGSTS
-134 VPSLVSLGGATGYA
+134 VPSLVSLGGASGYA

-153 YNSFQL
+153 YNAFQL
-159 IYDFGLYRLDTPA
+159 IYDFGLYRLDSPA
-172 AIDAGSL
+172 AIDVASL
-179 PRLASYDDTSS
+179 PRIASYDDTAS
-190 WAPGTPVQ
+190 WAPGTTVQ
-198 AIGWGVTSPGG
+198 AIGWGITAPGG
-209 SVSPTMLSGAMQIVD
+209 SVSPTMLSGTMQIVD

-243 AICTFAVGVSSCNG
+243 AICTFATGVSSCNG

-264 ANVGGVDTVV
+264 ASVGGVDTVV

-294 SALTWIRSKTGLAL
+294 SALTWIRSKTGLPL

-339 WEEAGTVFV
+339 WQEAGTVFV

-373 VRPDTIPEST
+373 VRPDSVPEST
-383 RLLLERIAPTTI
+383 RLLLERLAPTTI

-439 WDGYVSDRIWVASG
+439 WDGYLSDRVWVASG
-453 REFADPLIAS
+453 RDFADPLIAS

-477 GLRPLPAFTRDR
+477 GLRPLPEYTKSR
-489 LTSLA
+489 LASLA
-494 PSRITVV
+494 PSLITVV
-501 GSVDAFVATTLDE
+501 GAEEAFTSVALDE
-514 LATFATVTTVADPDV
+514 LRTISTVSIVSDADV
-529 TKRSVDVW
+529 TARSVAVW
-537 ADLEVSEWAAL
+537 EGLDVSEWAAL
-548 ATVANF
+548 ATVSNF

-579 VPAGVRTEMTRLGVS
+579 VPVEVRSEMTRLGVS

-602 AALSETVEALVA
+602 AALSENVEALVA

>member
-1 MIVRSWGFKSPLRH
+1 M
-15 EKFDGFLVTNIHRR
+15 
-29 GRKGAPDFHYGRRVL
+29 L
-44 RRLFALG
+44 RRQVLGSIALVLALG
-51 LIVSSVVTA
+51 LTSTSSATADTTVT
-60 SSFRVAAEPSSD
+60 D
-72 DDDSRRPM
+72 DHLQPM
-80 IVGGVPAEPKWG
+80 IIGGVPAAAKWG
-92 SVVVRIDIGGS
+92 SVVVRIDIGGA
-103 LCSGALISQ
+103 LCSGTLLGSE
-112 QWVLTAGHCIE
+112 WVLTAGHCIE
-123 DRATVYVGSTS
+123 DRATISVGSTS
-134 VPSLVSLGGATGYA
+134 VPSLVSLGGASGYA

-153 YNSFQL
+153 YNAFQL
-159 IYDFGLYRLDTPA
+159 IYDFGLYRLDSPA
-172 AIDAGSL
+172 AIDVASL
-179 PRLASYDDTSS
+179 PRIASYDDTAS
-190 WAPGTPVQ
+190 WAPGTTVQ
-198 AIGWGVTSPGG
+198 AIGWGITAPGG
-209 SVSPTMLSGAMQIVD
+209 SVSPTMLSGTMQIVD

-243 AICTFAVGVSSCNG
+243 AICTFATGVSSCNG

-264 ANVGGVDTVV
+264 ASVGGVDTVV

-294 SALTWIRSKTGLAL
+294 SALTWIRSKTGLPL

-339 WEEAGTVFV
+339 WQEAGTVFV

-373 VRPDTIPEST
+373 VRPDSVPEST
-383 RLLLERIAPTTI
+383 RLLLERLAPTTI

-439 WDGYVSDRIWVASG
+439 WDGYLSDRVWVASG
-453 REFADPLIAS
+453 RDFADPLIAS

-477 GLRPLPAFTRDR
+477 GLRPLPEYTKSR
-489 LTSLA
+489 LASLA
-494 PSRITVV
+494 PSLITVV
-501 GSVDAFVATTLDE
+501 GAEEAFTSVALDE
-514 LATFATVTTVADPDV
+514 LRSIATVSIVSDADV
-529 TKRSVDVW
+529 TARSVAVW
-537 ADLEVSEWAAL
+537 EGLDVSEWAAL
-548 ATVANF
+548 ATVSNF

-579 VPAGVRTEMTRLGVS
+579 VPVEVRSEMTRLGVS

-602 AALSETVEALVA
+602 AALSENVEALVA

>member
-1 MIVRSWGFKSPLRH
+1 MLR
-15 EKFDGFLVTNIHRR
+15 
-29 GRKGAPDFHYGRRVL
+29 RRVL
-44 RRLFALG
+44 GSIALVLALG
-51 LIVSSVVTA
+51 LTSTSSVTADTSVT
-60 SSFRVAAEPSSD
+60 D
-72 DDDSRRPM
+72 DHLQPM
-80 IVGGVPAEPKWG
+80 IIGGVPAAAKWG
-92 SVVVRIDIGGS
+92 SVVVRIDIGGA
-103 LCSGALISQ
+103 LCSGTLLGSE
-112 QWVLTAGHCIE
+112 WVLTAGHCIE
-123 DRATVYVGSTS
+123 DRATISVGSTS
-134 VPSLVSLGGATGYA
+134 VPSLVSLGGASGYA

-153 YNSFQL
+153 YNAFQL
-159 IYDFGLYRLDTPA
+159 IYDFGLYRLDSPA
-172 AIDAGSL
+172 AIDVASL
-179 PRLASYDDTSS
+179 PRIASYDDTAS
-190 WAPGTPVQ
+190 WAPGTTVQ
-198 AIGWGVTSPGG
+198 AIGWGITAPGG
-209 SVSPTMLSGAMQIVD
+209 SVSPTMLSGTMQIVD

-243 AICTFAVGVSSCNG
+243 AICTFATGVSSCNG

-264 ANVGGVDTVV
+264 ASVGGVDTVV

-294 SALTWIRSKTGLAL
+294 SALTWIRSKTGLPL

-339 WEEAGTVFV
+339 WQEAGTVFV

-373 VRPDTIPEST
+373 VRPDSVPEST
-383 RLLLERIAPTTI
+383 RLLLERLAPTTI

-439 WDGYVSDRIWVASG
+439 WDGYVSDRVWVASG
-453 REFADPLIAS
+453 RDFADPLIAS

-477 GLRPLPAFTRDR
+477 GLRPLPEYTKSR
-489 LTSLA
+489 LASLA
-494 PSRITVV
+494 PSLITVV
-501 GSVDAFVATTLDE
+501 GAEEAFTSVALDE
-514 LATFATVTTVADPDV
+514 LRTIATVSIVSDADV
-529 TKRSVDVW
+529 TARSVAVW
-537 ADLEVSEWAAL
+537 EGLDVSEWAAL
-548 ATVANF
+548 ATVSNF

-579 VPAGVRTEMTRLGVS
+579 VPVEVRSEMTRLGVS

-602 AALSETVEALVA
+602 AALSENVEALVA

>member
-1 MIVRSWGFKSPLRH
+1 MTK
-15 EKFDGFLVTNIHRR
+15 IHRR
-29 GRKGAPDFHYGRRVL
+29 GQPSAAPSGYGRGMLRRRVL
-44 RRLFALG
+44 GSIAFVLALG
-51 LIVSSVVTA
+51 LTSTSSATADTSVT
-60 SSFRVAAEPSSD
+60 D
-72 DDDSRRPM
+72 DHLQPM
-80 IVGGVPAEPKWG
+80 IIGGVPAAAKWG
-92 SVVVRIDIGGS
+92 SVVVRIDIGGA
-103 LCSGALISQ
+103 LCSGTLLGSE
-112 QWVLTAGHCIE
+112 WVLTAGHCIE
-123 DRATVYVGSTS
+123 DRATISVGSTS
-134 VPSLVSLGGATGYA
+134 VPSLVSLGGASGYA

-153 YNSFQL
+153 YNAFQL
-159 IYDFGLYRLDTPA
+159 IYDFGLYRLDSPA
-172 AIDAGSL
+172 AIDVASL
-179 PRLASYDDTSS
+179 PRIASYDDTAS
-190 WAPGTPVQ
+190 WAPGTTVQ
-198 AIGWGVTSPGG
+198 AIGWGITAPGG
-209 SVSPTMLSGAMQIVD
+209 SVSPTMLSGTMQIVD

-243 AICTFAVGVSSCNG
+243 AICTFATGVSSCNG

-264 ANVGGVDTVV
+264 ASVGGVDTVV

-294 SALTWIRSKTGLAL
+294 SALTWIRSKTGLPL

-339 WEEAGTVFV
+339 WQEAGTVFV

-373 VRPDTIPEST
+373 VRPDSVPEST
-383 RLLLERIAPTTI
+383 RLLLERLAPTTI

-439 WDGYVSDRIWVASG
+439 WDGYVSDRVWVASG
-453 REFADPLIAS
+453 RDFADPLIAS

-477 GLRPLPAFTRDR
+477 GLRPLPEYTKSR
-489 LTSLA
+489 LASLA
-494 PSRITVV
+494 PSLITVV
-501 GSVDAFVATTLDE
+501 GAEEAFTSVALDE
-514 LATFATVTTVADPDV
+514 LRSIATVSIVSDADV
-529 TKRSVDVW
+529 TARSVAVW
-537 ADLEVSEWAAL
+537 EGLDVSEWAAL
-548 ATVANF
+548 ATVSNF

-579 VPAGVRTEMTRLGVS
+579 VPVEVRSEMTRLGVS

-602 AALSETVEALVA
+602 AALSENVEALVA

>member
-1 MIVRSWGFKSPLRH
+1 MLR
-15 EKFDGFLVTNIHRR
+15 
-29 GRKGAPDFHYGRRVL
+29 RRVL
-44 RRLFALG
+44 GSIALVLALG
-51 LIVSSVVTA
+51 LTSTSSATADTSVT
-60 SSFRVAAEPSSD
+60 D
-72 DDDSRRPM
+72 DHLQPM
-80 IVGGVPAEPKWG
+80 IIGGVPAAAKWG
-92 SVVVRIDIGGS
+92 SVVVRIDIGGA
-103 LCSGALISQ
+103 LCSGTLLGSE
-112 QWVLTAGHCIE
+112 WVLTAGHCIE
-123 DRATVYVGSTS
+123 DRATISVGSTS
-134 VPSLVSLGGATGYA
+134 VPSLVSLGGASGYA

-153 YNSFQL
+153 YNAFQL
-159 IYDFGLYRLDTPA
+159 IYDFGLYRLDSPA
-172 AIDAGSL
+172 AIDVASL
-179 PRLASYDDTSS
+179 PRIASYDDTAS
-190 WAPGTPVQ
+190 WAPGTTVQ
-198 AIGWGVTSPGG
+198 AIGWGITEPGG
-209 SVSPTMLSGAMQIVD
+209 SVSPTMLSGTMQIVD

-243 AICTFAVGVSSCNG
+243 AICTFATGVSSCNG

-264 ANVGGVDTVV
+264 ASVGGVDTVV

-294 SALTWIRSKTGLAL
+294 SALTWIRSKTGLPL

-339 WEEAGTVFV
+339 WQEAGTVFV

-373 VRPDTIPEST
+373 VRPDSVPEST
-383 RLLLERIAPTTI
+383 RLLLERLAPTTI

-439 WDGYVSDRIWVASG
+439 WDGYVSDRVWVASG
-453 REFADPLIAS
+453 RDFADPLIAS

-477 GLRPLPAFTRDR
+477 GLRPLPEYTKSR
-489 LTSLA
+489 LASLA
-494 PSRITVV
+494 PSLITVV
-501 GSVDAFVATTLDE
+501 GAEEAFTSVALDE
-514 LATFATVTTVADPDV
+514 LRTISTVSIVSDADV
-529 TKRSVDVW
+529 TARSVAVW
-537 ADLEVSEWAAL
+537 EGLDVSEWAAL
-548 ATVANF
+548 ATVSNF

-579 VPAGVRTEMTRLGVS
+579 VPVEVRSEMTRLGVS

-602 AALSETVEALVA
+602 AALSENVEALVA

>member
-1 MIVRSWGFKSPLRH
+1 
-15 EKFDGFLVTNIHRR
+15 VTKIHRR
-29 GRKGAPDFHYGRRVL
+29 GQPSAAPSGYGRGMLRRRVL
-44 RRLFALG
+44 GSIALVLALG
-51 LIVSSVVTA
+51 LTSTSSATA
-60 SSFRVAAEPSSD
+60 DTSVSD
-72 DDDSRRPM
+72 DHLQPM
-80 IVGGVPAEPKWG
+80 IIGGVPAAAKWG
-92 SVVVRIDIGGS
+92 SVVVRIDIGGA
-103 LCSGALISQ
+103 LCSGTLLGSE
-112 QWVLTAGHCIE
+112 WVLTAGHCIE
-123 DRATVYVGSTS
+123 DRATISVGSTS
-134 VPSLVSLGGATGYA
+134 VPSLVSLGGASGYA

-153 YNSFQL
+153 YNAFQL
-159 IYDFGLYRLDTPA
+159 IYDFGLYRLDSPA
-172 AIDAGSL
+172 AIDVASL
-179 PRLASYDDTSS
+179 PRIASYDDTAS
-190 WAPGTPVQ
+190 WAPGTTVQ
-198 AIGWGVTSPGG
+198 AIGWGITAPGG
-209 SVSPTMLSGAMQIVD
+209 SVSPTMLSGTMQIVD

-243 AICTFAVGVSSCNG
+243 AICTFATGVSSCNG

-264 ANVGGVDTVV
+264 ASVGGVDTVV

-294 SALTWIRSKTGLAL
+294 SALTWIRSKTGLPL

-339 WEEAGTVFV
+339 WQEAGTVFV

-373 VRPDTIPEST
+373 VRPDSVPEST
-383 RLLLERIAPTTI
+383 RLLLERLAPTTI

-439 WDGYVSDRIWVASG
+439 WDGYVSDRVWVASG
-453 REFADPLIAS
+453 RDFADPLIAS

-477 GLRPLPAFTRDR
+477 GLRPLPEYTKSR
-489 LTSLA
+489 LASLA
-494 PSRITVV
+494 PSLITVV
-501 GSVDAFVATTLDE
+501 GAEEAFTSVALDE
-514 LATFATVTTVADPDV
+514 LRTISTVSIVSDADV
-529 TKRSVDVW
+529 TARSVSVW
-537 ADLEVSEWAAL
+537 EGLDVSEWAAL
-548 ATVANF
+548 ATVSNF

-579 VPAGVRTEMTRLGVS
+579 VPVEVRSEMTRLGVS

-602 AALSETVEALVA
+602 AALSENVEALVA

>member
-1 MIVRSWGFKSPLRH
+1 MTK
-15 EKFDGFLVTNIHRR
+15 IHRR
-29 GRKGAPDFHYGRRVL
+29 GQPSAAPSGYGRGMLRRRVL
-44 RRLFALG
+44 GSIAFVLALG
-51 LIVSSVVTA
+51 LTSTSSATADTSVT
-60 SSFRVAAEPSSD
+60 D
-72 DDDSRRPM
+72 DHLQPM
-80 IVGGVPAEPKWG
+80 IIGGVPAAAKWG
-92 SVVVRIDIGGS
+92 SVVVRIDIGGA
-103 LCSGALISQ
+103 LCSGTLLGSE
-112 QWVLTAGHCIE
+112 WVLTAGHCIE
-123 DRATVYVGSTS
+123 DRATISVGSTS
-134 VPSLVSLGGATGYA
+134 VPSLVSLGGASGYA

-153 YNSFQL
+153 YNAFQL
-159 IYDFGLYRLDTPA
+159 IYDFGLYRLDSPA
-172 AIDAGSL
+172 AIDVASL
-179 PRLASYDDTSS
+179 PRIASYDDTAS
-190 WAPGTPVQ
+190 WAPGTTVQ
-198 AIGWGVTSPGG
+198 AIGWGITAPGG
-209 SVSPTMLSGAMQIVD
+209 SVSPTMLSGTMQIVD

-243 AICTFAVGVSSCNG
+243 AICTFATGVSSCNG

-264 ANVGGVDTVV
+264 ASVGGVDTVV

-294 SALTWIRSKTGLAL
+294 SALTWIRSKTGLPL

-339 WEEAGTVFV
+339 WQEAGTVFV

-373 VRPDTIPEST
+373 VRPDSVPEST
-383 RLLLERIAPTTI
+383 RLLLERLAPTTI

-439 WDGYVSDRIWVASG
+439 WDGYLSDRVWVASG
-453 REFADPLIAS
+453 RDFADPLIAS

-477 GLRPLPAFTRDR
+477 GLRPLPEYTKSR
-489 LTSLA
+489 LASLA
-494 PSRITVV
+494 PSLITVV
-501 GSVDAFVATTLDE
+501 GAEEAFTSVALDE
-514 LATFATVTTVADPDV
+514 LRSIATVSIVSDADV
-529 TKRSVDVW
+529 TARSVAVW
-537 ADLEVSEWAAL
+537 EGLDVSEWAAL
-548 ATVANF
+548 ATVSNF

-579 VPAGVRTEMTRLGVS
+579 VPVEVRSEMTRLGVS

-602 AALSETVEALVA
+602 AALSENVEALVA

>member
-1 MIVRSWGFKSPLRH
+1 MLR
-15 EKFDGFLVTNIHRR
+15 
-29 GRKGAPDFHYGRRVL
+29 RRVL
-44 RRLFALG
+44 GSIALVLALG
-51 LIVSSVVTA
+51 LTSTSSATA
-60 SSFRVAAEPSSD
+60 DTSVSD
-72 DDDSRRPM
+72 DHLQPM
-80 IVGGVPAEPKWG
+80 IIGGVPAAAKWG
-92 SVVVRIDIGGS
+92 SVVVRIDIGGA
-103 LCSGALISQ
+103 LCSGTLLGSE
-112 QWVLTAGHCIE
+112 WVLTAGHCIE
-123 DRATVYVGSTS
+123 DRATISVGSTS
-134 VPSLVSLGGATGYA
+134 VPSLVSLGGASGYA

-153 YNSFQL
+153 YNAFQL
-159 IYDFGLYRLDTPA
+159 IYDFGLYRLDSPA
-172 AIDAGSL
+172 AIDVASL
-179 PRLASYDDTSS
+179 PRIASYDDTAS
-190 WAPGTPVQ
+190 WAPGTTVQ
-198 AIGWGVTSPGG
+198 AIGWGITAPGG
-209 SVSPTMLSGAMQIVD
+209 SVSPTMLSGTMQIVD

-243 AICTFAVGVSSCNG
+243 AICTFATGVSSCNG

-264 ANVGGVDTVV
+264 ASVGGVDTVV

-294 SALTWIRSKTGLAL
+294 SALTWIRSKTGLPL

-339 WEEAGTVFV
+339 WQEAGTVFV

-373 VRPDTIPEST
+373 VRPDSVPEST
-383 RLLLERIAPTTI
+383 RLLLERLAPTTI

-439 WDGYVSDRIWVASG
+439 WDGYVSDRVWVASG
-453 REFADPLIAS
+453 RDFADPLIAS

-477 GLRPLPAFTRDR
+477 GLRPLPEYTKSR
-489 LTSLA
+489 LASLA
-494 PSRITVV
+494 PSLITVV
-501 GSVDAFVATTLDE
+501 GAEEAFTSVALDE
-514 LATFATVTTVADPDV
+514 LRTISTVSIVSDADV
-529 TKRSVDVW
+529 TARSVAVW
-537 ADLEVSEWAAL
+537 EGLDVSEWAAL
-548 ATVANF
+548 ATVSNF

-579 VPAGVRTEMTRLGVS
+579 VPVEVRSEMTRLGVS

-602 AALSETVEALVA
+602 AALSENVEALVA

>member
-1 MIVRSWGFKSPLRH
+1 MVVAS
-15 EKFDGFLVTNIHRR
+15 LVALNT
-29 GRKGAPDFHYGRRVL
+29 AP
-44 RRLFALG
+44 
-51 LIVSSVVTA
+51 
-60 SSFRVAAEPSSD
+60 VAADPVPAD
-72 DDDSRRPM
+72 DAVQPM
-80 IVGGVPAEPKWG
+80 IVGGAPADAKWG
-92 SVVVRIDIGGS
+92 SIVTRIDIGGS
-103 LCSGALISQ
+103 LCSGTLLSQ
-112 QWVLTAGHCIE
+112 EWILTAGHCVE
-123 DRATVYVGSTS
+123 DRAMVYVGSTS

-153 YNSFQL
+153 YNAFQL
-159 IYDFGLYRLDTPA
+159 IYDFGLYRLDSPA
-172 AIDAGSL
+172 AIDVSSL
-179 PRLASYDDTSS
+179 PRIASYDDSEA
-190 WAPGTPVQ
+190 WAPGTVVR
-198 AIGWGVTSPGG
+198 AIGWGVTVPGG
-209 SVSPTMLSGAMQIVD
+209 SVSPTMLSGTMQIVD

-243 AICTFAVGVSSCNG
+243 AMCTFATGVSSCNG

-264 ANVGGVDTVV
+264 ASVGGVDTVV

-281 VACNGHSVAAWTP
+281 VACDGHSVAAWTP
-294 SALTWIRSKTGLAL
+294 SALTWIRSKTGLPL

-339 WEEAGTVFV
+339 WQEAGTVFV

-373 VRPDTIPEST
+373 VRPDSVPEST
-383 RLLLERIAPTTI
+383 RLLLERLAPTTI

-404 SVAVEDQ
+404 SLTVEEQ

-419 IEREG
+419 IERKG

-439 WDGYVSDRIWVASG
+439 WEGYVSDRVWVASG
-453 REFADPLIAS
+453 RDFADPLIAS

-477 GLRPLPAFTRDR
+477 GLRPLPEFTRNR
-489 LTSLA
+489 LVSLA
-494 PSRITVV
+494 PSRITLV
-501 GSVDAFVATTLDE
+501 GSEAAFSSTTIDE
-514 LATFATVTTVADPDV
+514 LTSLSTLTMVSDPDV
-529 TKRSVDVW
+529 TRRSVAVW
-537 ADLEVSEWAAL
+537 DDLDVSEWAAL

-571 LMLVPPTC
+571 LMLVPPAC
-579 VPAGVRTEMTRLGVS
+579 VPTGVRDEMTRLGVS

-602 AALSETVEALVA
+602 AALSENVEALVA
-614 CG
+614 CA

>member
-1 MIVRSWGFKSPLRH
+1 MLR
-15 EKFDGFLVTNIHRR
+15 
-29 GRKGAPDFHYGRRVL
+29 RRVL
-44 RRLFALG
+44 GSIALVLALG
-51 LIVSSVVTA
+51 LTSTSSATADTSVT
-60 SSFRVAAEPSSD
+60 D
-72 DDDSRRPM
+72 DHLQPM
-80 IVGGVPAEPKWG
+80 IIGGVPAAAKWG
-92 SVVVRIDIGGS
+92 SVVVRIDIGGA
-103 LCSGALISQ
+103 LCSGTLLGSE
-112 QWVLTAGHCIE
+112 WVLTAGHCIE
-123 DRATVYVGSTS
+123 DRATISVGSTS
-134 VPSLVSLGGATGYA
+134 VPSLVSLGGASGYA

-153 YNSFQL
+153 YNAFQL
-159 IYDFGLYRLDTPA
+159 IYDFGLYRLDSPA
-172 AIDAGSL
+172 AIDVASL
-179 PRLASYDDTSS
+179 PRIASHDDTAS
-190 WAPGTPVQ
+190 WAPGTTVQ
-198 AIGWGVTSPGG
+198 AIGWGITAPGG
-209 SVSPTMLSGAMQIVD
+209 SVSPTMLSGTMQIVD

-243 AICTFAVGVSSCNG
+243 AICTFATGVSSCNG

-264 ANVGGVDTVV
+264 ASVGGVDTVV

-294 SALTWIRSKTGLAL
+294 SALTWIRSKTGLPL

-339 WEEAGTVFV
+339 WQEAGTVFV

-373 VRPDTIPEST
+373 VRPDSVPEST
-383 RLLLERIAPTTI
+383 RLLLERLAPTTI

-439 WDGYVSDRIWVASG
+439 WDGYLSDRVWVASG
-453 REFADPLIAS
+453 RDFADPLIAS

-477 GLRPLPAFTRDR
+477 GLRPLPEYTKSR
-489 LTSLA
+489 LASLA
-494 PSRITVV
+494 PSLITVV
-501 GSVDAFVATTLDE
+501 GAEEAFTSVALDE
-514 LATFATVTTVADPDV
+514 LRSIATVSIVSDADV
-529 TKRSVDVW
+529 TARSVAVW
-537 ADLEVSEWAAL
+537 EGLDVSEWAAL
-548 ATVANF
+548 ATVSNF

-579 VPAGVRTEMTRLGVS
+579 VPVEVRSEMTRLGVS

-602 AALSETVEALVA
+602 AALSENVEALVA

>member
-1 MIVRSWGFKSPLRH
+1 
-15 EKFDGFLVTNIHRR
+15 VTKIHRR
-29 GRKGAPDFHYGRRVL
+29 GQPSAAPSGYGRGMLRRRVL
-44 RRLFALG
+44 GSIALVLALG
-51 LIVSSVVTA
+51 LTSTSSATADTSVT
-60 SSFRVAAEPSSD
+60 D
-72 DDDSRRPM
+72 DHLQPM
-80 IVGGVPAEPKWG
+80 IIGGVPAAAKWG
-92 SVVVRIDIGGS
+92 SVVVRIDIGGA
-103 LCSGALISQ
+103 LCSGTLLGSE
-112 QWVLTAGHCIE
+112 WVLTAGHCIE
-123 DRATVYVGSTS
+123 DRATISVGSTS
-134 VPSLVSLGGATGYA
+134 VPSLVSLGGASGYA

-153 YNSFQL
+153 YNAFQL
-159 IYDFGLYRLDTPA
+159 IYDFGLYRLDSPA
-172 AIDAGSL
+172 AIDVASL
-179 PRLASYDDTSS
+179 PRIASYDDTAS
-190 WAPGTPVQ
+190 WAPGTTVQ
-198 AIGWGVTSPGG
+198 AIGWGITAPGG
-209 SVSPTMLSGAMQIVD
+209 SVSPTMLSGTMQIVD

-243 AICTFAVGVSSCNG
+243 AICTFATGVSSCNG

-264 ANVGGVDTVV
+264 ASVGGVDTVV

-294 SALTWIRSKTGLAL
+294 SALTWIRSKTGLPL

-339 WEEAGTVFV
+339 WQEAGTVFV

-373 VRPDTIPEST
+373 VRPDSVPEST
-383 RLLLERIAPTTI
+383 RLLLERLAPTTI

-439 WDGYVSDRIWVASG
+439 WDGYVSDRVWVASG
-453 REFADPLIAS
+453 RDFADPLIAS

-477 GLRPLPAFTRDR
+477 GLRPLPEYTKSR
-489 LTSLA
+489 LASLA
-494 PSRITVV
+494 PSLITVV
-501 GSVDAFVATTLDE
+501 GAEEAFTSVALDE
-514 LATFATVTTVADPDV
+514 LRTISTVSIVSDADV
-529 TKRSVDVW
+529 TARSVAVW
-537 ADLEVSEWAAL
+537 EGLDVSEWAAL
-548 ATVANF
+548 ATVSNF

-579 VPAGVRTEMTRLGVS
+579 VPVEVRSEMTRLGVS

-602 AALSETVEALVA
+602 AALSENVEALVA

>member
-1 MIVRSWGFKSPLRH
+1 MLGSIA
-15 EKFDGFLVTNIHRR
+15 LV
-29 GRKGAPDFHYGRRVL
+29 L
-44 RRLFALG
+44 ALG
-51 LIVSSVVTA
+51 LTSTSSATADTSVT
-60 SSFRVAAEPSSD
+60 D
-72 DDDSRRPM
+72 DHLQPM
-80 IVGGVPAEPKWG
+80 IIGGVPAAAKWG
-92 SVVVRIDIGGS
+92 SVVVRIDIGGA
-103 LCSGALISQ
+103 LCSGTLLGSE
-112 QWVLTAGHCIE
+112 WVLTAGHCIE
-123 DRATVYVGSTS
+123 DRATISVGSTS
-134 VPSLVSLGGATGYA
+134 VPSLVSLGGASGYA

-153 YNSFQL
+153 YNAFQL
-159 IYDFGLYRLDTPA
+159 IYDFGLYRLDSPA
-172 AIDAGSL
+172 AIDVASL
-179 PRLASYDDTSS
+179 PRIASYDDTAS
-190 WAPGTPVQ
+190 WAPGTTVQ
-198 AIGWGVTSPGG
+198 AIGWGITAPGG
-209 SVSPTMLSGAMQIVD
+209 SVSPTMLSGTMQIVD

-243 AICTFAVGVSSCNG
+243 AICTFATGVSSCNG

-264 ANVGGVDTVV
+264 ASVGGVDTVV

-294 SALTWIRSKTGLAL
+294 SALTWIRSKTGLPL

-339 WEEAGTVFV
+339 WQEAGTVFV

-373 VRPDTIPEST
+373 VRPDSVPEST
-383 RLLLERIAPTTI
+383 RLLLERLAPTTI

-439 WDGYVSDRIWVASG
+439 WDGYVSDRVWVASG
-453 REFADPLIAS
+453 RDFADPLIAS

-477 GLRPLPAFTRDR
+477 GLRPLPEYTKSR
-489 LTSLA
+489 LASLA
-494 PSRITVV
+494 PSLITVV
-501 GSVDAFVATTLDE
+501 GAEEAFTSVALDE
-514 LATFATVTTVADPDV
+514 LRTISTVSIVSDADV
-529 TKRSVDVW
+529 TARSVAVW
-537 ADLEVSEWAAL
+537 EGLDVSEWAAL
-548 ATVANF
+548 ATVSNF

-559 AVPFSAL
+559 AVPFSAI

-579 VPAGVRTEMTRLGVS
+579 VPVEVRSEMTRLGVS

-602 AALSETVEALVA
+602 AALSENVEALVA

>member
-1 MIVRSWGFKSPLRH
+1 MTK
-15 EKFDGFLVTNIHRR
+15 IHRR
-29 GRKGAPDFHYGRRVL
+29 GQPSAAPSGYGRGMLRRRVL
-44 RRLFALG
+44 GSIALVLALG
-51 LIVSSVVTA
+51 LTSTSSATADTSVT
-60 SSFRVAAEPSSD
+60 D
-72 DDDSRRPM
+72 DHLQPM
-80 IVGGVPAEPKWG
+80 IIGGVPAAAKWG
-92 SVVVRIDIGGS
+92 SVVVRIDIGGA
-103 LCSGALISQ
+103 LCSGTLLGSE
-112 QWVLTAGHCIE
+112 WVLTAGHCIE
-123 DRATVYVGSTS
+123 DRATISVGSTS
-134 VPSLVSLGGATGYA
+134 VPSLVSLGGASGYA

-153 YNSFQL
+153 YNAFQL
-159 IYDFGLYRLDTPA
+159 IYDFGLYRLDSPA
-172 AIDAGSL
+172 AIDVASL
-179 PRLASYDDTSS
+179 PRIASYDDTAS
-190 WAPGTPVQ
+190 WAPGTTVQ
-198 AIGWGVTSPGG
+198 AIGWGITAPGG
-209 SVSPTMLSGAMQIVD
+209 SVSPTMLSGTMQIVD

-243 AICTFAVGVSSCNG
+243 AICTFATGVSSCNG

-264 ANVGGVDTVV
+264 ASVGGVDTVV

-294 SALTWIRSKTGLAL
+294 SALTWIRSKTGLPL

-339 WEEAGTVFV
+339 WQEAGTVFV

-373 VRPDTIPEST
+373 VRPDSVPEST
-383 RLLLERIAPTTI
+383 RLLLERLAPTTI

-404 SVAVEDQ
+404 SVAVEEE

-439 WDGYVSDRIWVASG
+439 WDGYVSDRVWVASG
-453 REFADPLIAS
+453 RDFADPLIAS

-477 GLRPLPAFTRDR
+477 GLRPLPEYTKSR
-489 LTSLA
+489 LASLA
-494 PSRITVV
+494 PSLITVV
-501 GSVDAFVATTLDE
+501 GAEEAFTSVALDE
-514 LATFATVTTVADPDV
+514 LRTISTVSIVSDADV
-529 TKRSVDVW
+529 TARSVAVW
-537 ADLEVSEWAAL
+537 EGLDVSEWAAL
-548 ATVANF
+548 ATVSNF

-579 VPAGVRTEMTRLGVS
+579 VPVEVRSEMTRLGVS

-602 AALSETVEALVA
+602 AALSENVEALVA

>member
-1 MIVRSWGFKSPLRH
+1 MLR
-15 EKFDGFLVTNIHRR
+15 
-29 GRKGAPDFHYGRRVL
+29 RRVL
-44 RRLFALG
+44 GSIALVLALG
-51 LIVSSVVTA
+51 LTSTSSATADTSVT
-60 SSFRVAAEPSSD
+60 D
-72 DDDSRRPM
+72 DHLQPM
-80 IVGGVPAEPKWG
+80 IIGGVPAAAKWG
-92 SVVVRIDIGGS
+92 SVVVRIDIGGA
-103 LCSGALISQ
+103 LCSGTLLGSE
-112 QWVLTAGHCIE
+112 WVLTAGHCIE
-123 DRATVYVGSTS
+123 DRATISVGSTS
-134 VPSLVSLGGATGYA
+134 VPSLVSLGGASGYA

-153 YNSFQL
+153 YNAFQL
-159 IYDFGLYRLDTPA
+159 IYDFGLYRLDSPA
-172 AIDAGSL
+172 AIDVASL
-179 PRLASYDDTSS
+179 PRIASYDDTAS
-190 WAPGTPVQ
+190 WAPGTTVQ
-198 AIGWGVTSPGG
+198 AIGWGITAPGG
-209 SVSPTMLSGAMQIVD
+209 SVSPTMLSGTMQIVD

-243 AICTFAVGVSSCNG
+243 AICTFATGVSSCNG

-264 ANVGGVDTVV
+264 ASVGGVDTVV

-294 SALTWIRSKTGLAL
+294 SALTWIRSKTGLPL

-339 WEEAGTVFV
+339 WQEAGTVFV

-373 VRPDTIPEST
+373 VRPDSVPEST
-383 RLLLERIAPTTI
+383 RLLLERLAPTTI

-439 WDGYVSDRIWVASG
+439 WDGYVSERVWVASG
-453 REFADPLIAS
+453 RDFADPLIAS

-477 GLRPLPAFTRDR
+477 GLRPLPEYTKSR
-489 LTSLA
+489 LASLA
-494 PSRITVV
+494 PSLITVV
-501 GSVDAFVATTLDE
+501 GAEEAFTSVALDE
-514 LATFATVTTVADPDV
+514 LTTIATVSIVSDADV
-529 TKRSVDVW
+529 TARSVAVW
-537 ADLEVSEWAAL
+537 EGLDVSEWAAL
-548 ATVANF
+548 ATVSNF

-579 VPAGVRTEMTRLGVS
+579 VPVEVRSEMTRLGVS

-602 AALSETVEALVA
+602 AALSENVEALVA

>member
-1 MIVRSWGFKSPLRH
+1 MTK
-15 EKFDGFLVTNIHRR
+15 IHRR
-29 GRKGAPDFHYGRRVL
+29 GQPSAAPSGYGRGMLRRRVL
-44 RRLFALG
+44 GSIALVLALG
-51 LIVSSVVTA
+51 LTSTSSATADTSVT
-60 SSFRVAAEPSSD
+60 D
-72 DDDSRRPM
+72 DHLQPM
-80 IVGGVPAEPKWG
+80 IIGGVPAAAKWG
-92 SVVVRIDIGGS
+92 SVVVRIDIGGA
-103 LCSGALISQ
+103 LCSGTLLGSE
-112 QWVLTAGHCIE
+112 WVLTAGHCIE
-123 DRATVYVGSTS
+123 DRATISVGSTS
-134 VPSLVSLGGATGYA
+134 VPSLVSLGGASGYA

-153 YNSFQL
+153 YNAFQL
-159 IYDFGLYRLDTPA
+159 IYDFGLYRLDSPA
-172 AIDAGSL
+172 AIDVASL
-179 PRLASYDDTSS
+179 PRIASYDDTAS
-190 WAPGTPVQ
+190 WAPGTTVQ
-198 AIGWGVTSPGG
+198 AIGWGITAPGG
-209 SVSPTMLSGAMQIVD
+209 SVSPTMLSGTMQIVD

-243 AICTFAVGVSSCNG
+243 AICTFATGVSSCNG

-264 ANVGGVDTVV
+264 ASVGGVDTVV

-294 SALTWIRSKTGLAL
+294 SALTWIRSKTGLPL

-339 WEEAGTVFV
+339 WQEAGTVFV

-373 VRPDTIPEST
+373 VRPDSVPEST
-383 RLLLERIAPTTI
+383 RLLLERLAPTTI

-439 WDGYVSDRIWVASG
+439 WDGYVSDRVWVASG
-453 REFADPLIAS
+453 RDFADPLIAS

-477 GLRPLPAFTRDR
+477 GLRPLPEYTKSR
-489 LTSLA
+489 LASLA
-494 PSRITVV
+494 PSLITVV
-501 GSVDAFVATTLDE
+501 GAEEAFTSVALDE
-514 LATFATVTTVADPDV
+514 LTTIATVSIVSDADV
-529 TKRSVDVW
+529 TARSVAVW
-537 ADLEVSEWAAL
+537 EGLDVSEWAAL
-548 ATVANF
+548 ATVSNF

-579 VPAGVRTEMTRLGVS
+579 VPVEVRSEMTRLGVS

-602 AALSETVEALVA
+602 AALSENVEALVA

>member
-1 MIVRSWGFKSPLRH
+1 MLGSIA
-15 EKFDGFLVTNIHRR
+15 LV
-29 GRKGAPDFHYGRRVL
+29 L
-44 RRLFALG
+44 ALG
-51 LIVSSVVTA
+51 LTSTSSATADTSVT
-60 SSFRVAAEPSSD
+60 D
-72 DDDSRRPM
+72 DHLQPM
-80 IVGGVPAEPKWG
+80 IIGGVPAAAKWG
-92 SVVVRIDIGGS
+92 SVVVRIDIGGA
-103 LCSGALISQ
+103 LCSGTLLGSE
-112 QWVLTAGHCIE
+112 WVLTAGHCIE
-123 DRATVYVGSTS
+123 DRATISVGSTS
-134 VPSLVSLGGATGYA
+134 VPSLVSLGGASGYA

-153 YNSFQL
+153 YNAFQL
-159 IYDFGLYRLDTPA
+159 IYDFGLYRLDSPA
-172 AIDAGSL
+172 AIDVASL
-179 PRLASYDDTSS
+179 PRIASYDDTAS
-190 WAPGTPVQ
+190 WAPGTTVQ
-198 AIGWGVTSPGG
+198 AIGWGITAPGG
-209 SVSPTMLSGAMQIVD
+209 SVSPTMLSGTMQIVD

-243 AICTFAVGVSSCNG
+243 AICTFATGVSSCNG

-264 ANVGGVDTVV
+264 ASVGGVDTVV

-294 SALTWIRSKTGLAL
+294 SALTWIRSKTGLPL

-339 WEEAGTVFV
+339 WQEAGTVFV

-373 VRPDTIPEST
+373 VRPDSVPEST
-383 RLLLERIAPTTI
+383 RLLLERLAPTTI

-439 WDGYVSDRIWVASG
+439 WDGYVSDRVWVASG
-453 REFADPLIAS
+453 RDFADPLIAS

-477 GLRPLPAFTRDR
+477 GLRPLPEYTKSR
-489 LTSLA
+489 LASLA
-494 PSRITVV
+494 PSLITVV
-501 GSVDAFVATTLDE
+501 GAEEAFTSVALDE
-514 LATFATVTTVADPDV
+514 LRTISTVSIVSDADV
-529 TKRSVDVW
+529 TARSVAVW
-537 ADLEVSEWAAL
+537 EGLDVSEWAAL
-548 ATVANF
+548 ATVSNF

-579 VPAGVRTEMTRLGVS
+579 VPVEVRSEMTRLGVS

-602 AALSETVEALVA
+602 AALSENVEALVA

>member
-1 MIVRSWGFKSPLRH
+1 
-15 EKFDGFLVTNIHRR
+15 VTKIHRR
-29 GRKGAPDFHYGRRVL
+29 GQPSAAPSGYGRGMLRRRVL
-44 RRLFALG
+44 GSIALVLALG
-51 LIVSSVVTA
+51 LTSTSSATA
-60 SSFRVAAEPSSD
+60 DTSVSD
-72 DDDSRRPM
+72 DHLQPM
-80 IVGGVPAEPKWG
+80 IIGGVPAAAKWG
-92 SVVVRIDIGGS
+92 SVVVRIDIGGA
-103 LCSGALISQ
+103 LCSGTLLGSE
-112 QWVLTAGHCIE
+112 WVLTAGHCIE
-123 DRATVYVGSTS
+123 DRATISVGSTS
-134 VPSLVSLGGATGYA
+134 VPSLVSLGGASGYA

-153 YNSFQL
+153 YNAFQL
-159 IYDFGLYRLDTPA
+159 IYDFGLYRLDSPA
-172 AIDAGSL
+172 AIDVASL
-179 PRLASYDDTSS
+179 PRIASYDDTAS
-190 WAPGTPVQ
+190 WAPGTTVQ
-198 AIGWGVTSPGG
+198 AIGWGITAPGG
-209 SVSPTMLSGAMQIVD
+209 SVSPTMLSGTMQIVD

-243 AICTFAVGVSSCNG
+243 AICTFATGVSSCNG

-264 ANVGGVDTVV
+264 ASVGGVDTVV

-294 SALTWIRSKTGLAL
+294 SALTWIRSKTGLPL

-339 WEEAGTVFV
+339 WQEAGTVFV

-373 VRPDTIPEST
+373 VRPDSVPEST
-383 RLLLERIAPTTI
+383 RLLLERLAPTTI
-395 VLAGGPAAI
+395 VVAGGPAAI

-439 WDGYVSDRIWVASG
+439 WDGYVSDRVWVASG
-453 REFADPLIAS
+453 RDFADPLIAS

-477 GLRPLPAFTRDR
+477 GLRPLPEYTKSR
-489 LTSLA
+489 LASLA
-494 PSRITVV
+494 PSLITVV
-501 GSVDAFVATTLDE
+501 GAEEAFTSVALDE
-514 LATFATVTTVADPDV
+514 LRTISTVSIVSDADV
-529 TKRSVDVW
+529 TARSVAVW
-537 ADLEVSEWAAL
+537 EGLDVSEWAAL
-548 ATVANF
+548 ATVSNF

-579 VPAGVRTEMTRLGVS
+579 VPVEVRSEMTRLGVS

-602 AALSETVEALVA
+602 AALSENVEALVA

>member
-1 MIVRSWGFKSPLRH
+1 MLR
-15 EKFDGFLVTNIHRR
+15 
-29 GRKGAPDFHYGRRVL
+29 RRVL
-44 RRLFALG
+44 GSIAFVLALG
-51 LIVSSVVTA
+51 LTSTSSATADTSVT
-60 SSFRVAAEPSSD
+60 D
-72 DDDSRRPM
+72 DHLQPM
-80 IVGGVPAEPKWG
+80 IIGGVPAAAKWG
-92 SVVVRIDIGGS
+92 SVVVRIDIGGA
-103 LCSGALISQ
+103 LCSGTLLGSE
-112 QWVLTAGHCIE
+112 WVLTAGHCIE
-123 DRATVYVGSTS
+123 DRATISVGSTS
-134 VPSLVSLGGATGYA
+134 VPSLVSLGGASGYA

-153 YNSFQL
+153 YNAFQL
-159 IYDFGLYRLDTPA
+159 IYDFGLYRLDSPA
-172 AIDAGSL
+172 AIDVASL
-179 PRLASYDDTSS
+179 PRIASYDDTAS
-190 WAPGTPVQ
+190 WAPGTTVQ
-198 AIGWGVTSPGG
+198 AIGWGITAPGG
-209 SVSPTMLSGAMQIVD
+209 SVSPTMLSGTMQIVD

-243 AICTFAVGVSSCNG
+243 AICTFATGVSSCNG

-264 ANVGGVDTVV
+264 ASVGGVDTVV

-294 SALTWIRSKTGLAL
+294 SALTWIRSKTGLPL

-339 WEEAGTVFV
+339 WQEAGTVFV

-373 VRPDTIPEST
+373 VRPDSVPEST
-383 RLLLERIAPTTI
+383 RLLLERLAPTTI

-439 WDGYVSDRIWVASG
+439 WDGYLSDRVWVASG
-453 REFADPLIAS
+453 RDFADPLIAS

-477 GLRPLPAFTRDR
+477 GLRPLPEYTKSR
-489 LTSLA
+489 LASLA
-494 PSRITVV
+494 PSLITVV
-501 GSVDAFVATTLDE
+501 GAEEAFTSVALDE
-514 LATFATVTTVADPDV
+514 LRSIATVSIVSDADV
-529 TKRSVDVW
+529 TARSVAVW
-537 ADLEVSEWAAL
+537 EGLDVSEWAAL
-548 ATVANF
+548 ATVSNF

-579 VPAGVRTEMTRLGVS
+579 VPVEVRSEMTRLGVS

-602 AALSETVEALVA
+602 AALSENVEALVA

>member
-1 MIVRSWGFKSPLRH
+1 MLR
-15 EKFDGFLVTNIHRR
+15 
-29 GRKGAPDFHYGRRVL
+29 RRVL
-44 RRLFALG
+44 GSIALVLALG
-51 LIVSSVVTA
+51 LTSTSSATA
-60 SSFRVAAEPSSD
+60 DTSVSD
-72 DDDSRRPM
+72 DHLQPM
-80 IVGGVPAEPKWG
+80 IIGGVPAAAKWG
-92 SVVVRIDIGGS
+92 SVVVRIDIGGA
-103 LCSGALISQ
+103 LCSGTLLGSE
-112 QWVLTAGHCIE
+112 WVLTAGHCIE
-123 DRATVYVGSTS
+123 DRATISVGSTS
-134 VPSLVSLGGATGYA
+134 VPSLVSLGGASGYA

-153 YNSFQL
+153 YNAFQL
-159 IYDFGLYRLDTPA
+159 IYDFGLYRLDSPA
-172 AIDAGSL
+172 AIDVASL
-179 PRLASYDDTSS
+179 PRIASYDDTAS
-190 WAPGTPVQ
+190 WAPGTTVQ
-198 AIGWGVTSPGG
+198 AIGWGITAPGG
-209 SVSPTMLSGAMQIVD
+209 SVSPTMLSGTMQIVD

-243 AICTFAVGVSSCNG
+243 AICTFATGVSSCNG

-264 ANVGGVDTVV
+264 ASVGGVDTVV

-294 SALTWIRSKTGLAL
+294 SALTWIRSKTGLPL

-339 WEEAGTVFV
+339 WQEAGTVFV

-373 VRPDTIPEST
+373 VRPDSVPEST
-383 RLLLERIAPTTI
+383 RLLLERLAPTTI

-439 WDGYVSDRIWVASG
+439 WDGYVSDRVWVASG
-453 REFADPLIAS
+453 RDFADPLIAS

-477 GLRPLPAFTRDR
+477 GLRPLPEYTKSR
-489 LTSLA
+489 LASLA
-494 PSRITVV
+494 PSLITVV
-501 GSVDAFVATTLDE
+501 GAEEAFTSVALDE
-514 LATFATVTTVADPDV
+514 LRSIATVSIVSDADV
-529 TKRSVDVW
+529 TARSVAVW
-537 ADLEVSEWAAL
+537 EGLDVSEWAAL
-548 ATVANF
+548 ATVSNF

-579 VPAGVRTEMTRLGVS
+579 VPVEVRSEMTRLGVS

-602 AALSETVEALVA
+602 AALSENVEALVA